1 MATNSFASTILSSET
16 LASEQAFQAH
26 SRKALIVLQQFHHIF
41 GASGIST
48 LALKSVTDRL
58 INTMVSVD
66 LLLLFT

>member
-16 LASEQAFQAH
+16 LASEQVFQAQ
-26 SRKALIVLQQFHHIF
+26 SRKALVILQQFRHIF
-41 GASGIST
+41 GVSGISA

-58 INTMVSVD
+58 INTMVCSD